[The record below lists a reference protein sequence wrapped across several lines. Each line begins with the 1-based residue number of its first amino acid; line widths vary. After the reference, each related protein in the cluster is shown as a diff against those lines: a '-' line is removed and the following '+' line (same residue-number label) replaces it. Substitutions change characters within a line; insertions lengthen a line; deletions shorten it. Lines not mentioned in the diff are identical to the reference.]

1 MKSNYVRGLVFLM
14 ALTGIGATTIS
25 SRAATANGSKAIAPA
40 PANIPPALCPYNDPN
55 ACGIS

>member
-25 SRAATANGSKAIAPA
+25 SRAATAAGSKSIARPA
-40 PANIPPALCPYNDPN
+40 GVFPPALCPYNDPN